1 MSKEN
6 ILNLEKETWFEY
18 LVIFLLLA
26 IYIKALFIPLIDK
39 DAAHH
44 ANIALNMIQRNDYF
58 SLIDRG
64 ADYLDKPHLLFWA
77 SAASFKIFGV
87 TEFAHRFPALLFSL
101 LSVYSTYRLTMH
113 LSDKSTAKIAALI
126 LATSQVFIMSI
137 MDARMEA
144 PLTAFII
151 TGIWQLV
158 VFIDRQRF
166 LNLCAGAFAVAMAF
180 STKGW
185 VGPVLV
191 FAACFFKILL
201 ENRWAVLASLKTWGF
216 VPLFAVFISPVLY
229 AYYYQFDLHPE
240 KVIRGMSDI
249 SGVKFIL
256 WDQNFERFNGRNWS
270 DNGRNSSFFFLFHTF
285 LWAFLP
291 WCVAGYMA
299 LFFWL
304 RRLFAQRKKTG
315 KQFGFAALAFI
326 FVLTVISLSS
336 FKMPHYILMFCPLA
350 AVFTAPY
357 LRLALSNTSG
367 LRIYGPLQ
375 IFIALGG
382 AALSIILNF
391 YFFQP
396 ANVVTGIALTVVLM
410 ILPVLLFLRPFVPGI
425 RILGISAAGAIV
437 INFFMNFNFFPTLMK
452 YQGGNEMVKEMK
464 AKGLRIPHEDIILI
478 EHGSHS
484 FDFYTGYNHQVI
496 EMGKLDSLY
505 PKVSDKY
512 FLMTSHM
519 KKDLESRG
527 YDIQPKLIKLDFRVS
542 MPRFRF
548 LNEKTRLS
556 VCDSLILGKINRN
569 PLAKAGL

>member
-1 MSKEN
+1 MLKKD

-18 LVIFLLLA
+18 LIIFLLLV
-26 IYIKALFIPLIDK
+26 IYVQALFVPLIDK

-64 ADYLDKPHLLFWA
+64 KDYLDKPHLLFW
-77 SAASFKIFGV
+77 SSVISFKIFGV
-87 TEFAHRFPALLFSL
+87 TEFAHRLPALLYSL
-101 LSVYSTYRLTMH
+101 LSIYATYKLTRY
-113 LSDKSTAKIAALI
+113 LSDKTTAKIAALI

-158 VFIDRQRF
+158 VYIDKQRF
-166 LNLCAGAFAVAMAF
+166 TNLLFGALAVAMAF

-201 ENRWAVLASLKTWGF
+201 ENRWSVLAQMKTWLF

-229 AYYYQFDLHPE
+229 AYYFQFDLHPE
-240 KVIRGMSDI
+240 KVIRGMTNI
-249 SGVKFIL
+249 SGIKFIL
-256 WDQNFERFNGRNWS
+256 WDQNFERFDGSKWS

-291 WCVAGYMA
+291 WCVAAYLA
-299 LFFWL
+299 LFFWI
-304 RRLFAQRKKTG
+304 RRIIQRKKAG
-315 KQFGFAALAFI
+315 MKFAFAALAFL
-326 FVLTVISLSS
+326 FVLCVISLSK

-357 LRLALSNTSG
+357 MRLALSRTAG
-367 LRIYGPLQ
+367 LRIYRPLK
-375 IFIALGG
+375 IFIAVGG
-382 AALSIILNF
+382 AILSIALNF

-396 ANVVTGIALTVVLM
+396 QNLFIGVALTAVL
-410 ILPVLLFLRPFVPGI
+410 LLQVVLLFSRNLVPGVK
-425 RILGISAAGAIV
+425 ILAISAVASIV
-437 INFFMNFNFFPTLMK
+437 INFFMNVNFFPTLMT
-452 YQGGNEMVKEMK
+452 YQGGNQMAREMK
-464 AKGLRIPHEDIILI
+464 EKNIQIPHDDIILI

-484 FDFYTGYNHQVI
+484 FDFYTGYNHRVI
-496 EMGKLDSLY
+496 EMNELDSVY
-505 PKVSDKY
+505 PEMKDKY
-512 FLMTSHM
+512 FLVMSHM
-519 KKDLESRG
+519 KRDLEARG
-527 YDIQPKLIKLDFRVS
+527 YSLQPRLVKTDYRVS
-542 MPRFRF
+542 MPRLKF
-548 LNEKTRLS
+548 LNEETRMS
-556 VCDSLILGKINRN
+556 VCDSLILGKIQRASS
-569 PLAKAGL
+569 LKAGLN